1 MRYLF
6 VTFLRQPGGQIN
18 EEVRTGK
25 RIKPADISTCN
36 IIVDYGLKKIEKCT
50 VEGTKVDTDF
60 DKINAYYKEIYPSLI
75 AQLER
80 EAPVSVKAKDDL
92 KP

>member
-1 MRYLF
+1 VRYLLI
-6 VTFLRQPGGQIN
+6 TFLRQPGGQIN
-18 EEVRTGK
+18 EEVRMAK
-25 RIKPADISTCN
+25 RVKPADVSTCN
-36 IIVDYGLKKIEKCT
+36 IIVDYALKKIEKCT

-60 DKINAYYKEIYPSLI
+60 DKLNEYYKAVYPSLI

-80 EAPVSVKAKDDL
+80 EAPVSLKAKDDL